1 MNTEQTLLRRP
12 LWRTPR
18 NDTYKTITLIT
29 HTTTIRVRYADTDQ
43 MGVVYYAK
51 YLEYFEVART
61 EMLRAM
67 GLPYREIEA
76 KGYELPV
83 ASAAINYYKGAVYD
97 DQLLVTAKLTP
108 KHSPKVEIHYE
119 VRRASDNEV
128 SAEGETML
136 VCVDRASGK
145 PARAP
150 QFYLDTIKE
159 T

>member
-1 MNTEQTLLRRP
+1 LKLLTNN
-12 LWRTPR
+12 L
-18 NDTYKTITLIT
+18 LT

-83 ASAAINYYKGAVYD
+83 ASASIKYYKGAVYD
-97 DQLLVTAKLTP
+97 DELLVTATLTP
-108 KHSPKVEIHYE
+108 KHSPKVDIHYE
-119 VRRASDNEV
+119 VRRKNDNEV
-128 SAEGETML
+128 IAEGETVL
-136 VCVDRASGK
+136 VFVDRETGR

-150 QFYLDTIKE
+150 QFYLDVITK
-159 T
+159 